1 MPVLLGFAPVGGF
14 GQGLSHVDRD
24 DNRDDSGEEQGAP
37 APSGVHRIDPC
48 HEVLV
53 DLGGG
58 DDAEGIARQQ
68 EARSLVAHVLGPRL
82 DDVGGGSR
90 VFSGHR
96 EANDESQDEED
107 PEVRRERASDGSES
121 EHEDRQD
128 HGGLAPIAVA
138 DGSQDEATDPSAN
151 KRGRNQGCALDERQ
165 GECCLDRGQG
175 EGDEDEVVAVQQHA
189 DPSSEERLAV
199 FFGQVSI
206 PGLCRKRLYGGRTHD
221 ECLPEISSSN
231 NEGLES
237 RCLTNKLSDN
247 LQ

>member
-237 RCLTNKLSDN
+237 RCLTNKLSDK